1 MSSSLKFNGVS
12 CAIHRA
18 SGGRAAWSHQL
29 QSRSED
35 QNHEKVKANTGNE
48 ELVLNWHNA
57 LSQYTEAGTHN
68 SAHPS
73 IQPWSMKDGQSF
85 GYQEFFSPR
94 PRALVSEYAFRPV
107 SYSTINPS
115 IVYPES
121 MINLIGGGHV
131 RRRRSGSLVE
141 ASPIVRTV
149 NQLDNRRLRVDDPF
163 FIYALQRKDVLPHHP
178 SAMRASC
185 PVQSR
190 VTDLL

>member
-1 MSSSLKFNGVS
+1 MAYHVQFIGQAADVQRGHIN
-12 CAIHRA
+12 CNRA
-18 SGGRAAWSHQL
+18 
-29 QSRSED
+29 RSEG
-35 QNHEKVKANTGNE
+35 QYR
-48 ELVLNWHNA
+48 HNA
-57 LSQYTEAGTHN
+57 LRS
-68 SAHPS
+68 
-73 IQPWSMKDGQSF
+73 SF

-163 FIYALQRKDVLPHHP
+163 FIYALQNVLPHHP

>member
-1 MSSSLKFNGVS
+1 
-12 CAIHRA
+12 
-18 SGGRAAWSHQL
+18 
-29 QSRSED
+29 
-35 QNHEKVKANTGNE
+35 
-48 ELVLNWHNA
+48 
-57 LSQYTEAGTHN
+57 
-68 SAHPS
+68 
-73 IQPWSMKDGQSF
+73 
-85 GYQEFFSPR
+85 
-94 PRALVSEYAFRPV
+94 
-107 SYSTINPS
+107 
-115 IVYPES
+115 

-163 FIYALQRKDVLPHHP
+163 FIYALQNVLPHHP